1 MTQQS
6 PAVHALP
13 KGARR
18 KTARI
23 AMEQQDA
30 LLANDLGI
38 LTIRATAR
46 LVIGLAVALVT
57 ALVPAVVAAAAGRFN
72 SQRTLDAL
80 GPETAPLAM
89 FVKAFQRTLVP
100 RVGELER

>member
-1 MTQQS
+1 
-6 PAVHALP
+6 
-13 KGARR
+13 
-18 KTARI
+18 
-23 AMEQQDA
+23 MEQEDA
-30 LLANDLGI
+30 LLRKELGI
-38 LTIRATAR
+38 LAIRATVR
-46 LVIGLAVALVT
+46 LVIGLAVARVR
-57 ALVPAVVAAAAGRFN
+57 ALVPAGLAAAAGRSS

>member
-23 AMEQQDA
+23 AMEQEDA
-30 LLANDLGI
+30 LLQMKLGI
-38 LTIRATAR
+38 LAVRATAR

-57 ALVPAVVAAAAGRFN
+57 ALVPAGVAAAAGRFS

-80 GPETAPLAM
+80 GPETAPSVK
-89 FVKAFQRTLVP
+89 FVQGLPADTCP
-100 RVGELER
+100 SC

>member
-30 LLANDLGI
+30 LLADELGI
-38 LTIRATAR
+38 LASPATAR

-57 ALVPAVVAAAAGRFN
+57 ALVPAGVAAAGRFS

-80 GPETAPLAM
+80 GPETAPSVK
-89 FVKAFQRTLVP
+89 FVQGLPADTCP
-100 RVGELER
+100 SC